1 MILKNIKI
9 NYNYLANSF
18 IKLYKTI
25 TGPHMTSRDL
35 INLSTQESKARVAKA
50 CNTKRRGR
58 GKAKRR
64 GV

>member
-1 MILKNIKI
+1 MTLKNIKI

-18 IKLYKTI
+18 IKLYKKI

-50 CNTKRRGR
+50 
-58 GKAKRR
+58 
-64 GV
+64 